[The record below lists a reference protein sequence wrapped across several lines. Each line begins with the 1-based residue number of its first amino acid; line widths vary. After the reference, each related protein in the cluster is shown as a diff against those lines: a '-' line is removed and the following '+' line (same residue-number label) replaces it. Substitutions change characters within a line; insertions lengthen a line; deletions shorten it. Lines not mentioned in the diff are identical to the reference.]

1 MADPI
6 RAELKQQAER
16 LRPTDRRL
24 MAVKGRGGSDLLGA
38 LQLAARLFRDY
49 PDRPRNLV
57 LLTDGAITADGVNL
71 TRHAPANTQRAR
83 ARLID
88 RLRADGRLPDISG
101 GAGQKPRVWIGGLGH
116 DTQGHLSPR
125 ASRDILAPVKSAP
138 GWIRTSDLRIRSPLL
153 YPAELQGPERREL
166 SRAAESAGDRGLG
179 ARRAGTGS

>member
-1 MADPI
+1 
-6 RAELKQQAER
+6 
-16 LRPTDRRL
+16 

-49 PDRPRNLV
+49 PDRSRNLV

-71 TRHAPANTQRAR
+71 MRRAPGGTEAR

-101 GAGQKPRVWIGGLGH
+101 GAGRTPRVWIGGLGH

-125 ASRDILAPVKSAP
+125 ASRDIVAFWEAMIPAA
-138 GWIRTSDLRIRSPLL
+138 G
-153 YPAELQGPERREL
+153 AELI
-166 SRAAESAGDRGLG
+166 SADSASLRLVHFP
-179 ARRAGTGS
+179 S